1 MAPYFRFN
9 VPCAI
14 TTTTTTTTTT
24 APPCYCY
31 SILADNGTTTI
42 SYSRCND
49 GVTVNLQ
56 VLSGNTGY
64 VCSRSTPV
72 YVSGAIPTITACSST
87 VSCTSNAVCNG
98 CT

>member
-31 SILADNGTTTI
+31 TIIAENGTTTI

-49 GVTVNLQ
+49 GAIVNLE
-56 VLSGNTGY
+56 VLSAETAH
-64 VCSRSTPV
+64 VCSRDTPV
-72 YVSGAIPTITACSST
+72 YVSGAIPTIFACSST
-87 VSCTSNAVCNG
+87 VDCTENINCNG

>member
-9 VPCAI
+9 IPCAT

-31 SILADNGTTTI
+31 TILADSGTTTV

-49 GVTVNLQ
+49 GATTNLTVN
-56 VLSGNTGY
+56 SAASSS
-64 VCSRSTPV
+64 VCSRDTPV
-72 YVSGAIPTITACSST
+72 YVSGATPTIFACSSIT
-87 VSCTSNAVCNG
+87 DCTANIQCRN